1 LTGRDSVDKSLFTEL
16 DTEKANIIKNLQEII
31 DNLTAQNNSQATTI
45 FKLQKRNTTL
55 KKNRRDSILNM
66 GAGAGASQNGDDDAT
81 TTRLTTTLTPPQ
93 DTTILDNVTK
103 PIVKVLGEL
112 FSREDKK
119 SIPTFKGE
127 KYRQINHRMVKNS
140 RTRSEK

>member
-1 LTGRDSVDKSLFTEL
+1 
-16 DTEKANIIKNLQEII
+16 
-31 DNLTAQNNSQATTI
+31 
-45 FKLQKRNTTL
+45 
-55 KKNRRDSILNM
+55 M
-66 GAGAGASQNGDDDAT
+66 GAGAGASQNGDDDANK
-81 TTRLTTTLTPPQ
+81 TTLTPPQ

-127 KYRQINHRMVKNS
+127 KCRQINHRMVKNS
-140 RTRSEK
+140 RTRSKK

>member
-55 KKNRRDSILNM
+55 
-66 GAGAGASQNGDDDAT
+66 
-81 TTRLTTTLTPPQ
+81 
-93 DTTILDNVTK
+93 
-103 PIVKVLGEL
+103 
-112 FSREDKK
+112 
-119 SIPTFKGE
+119 
-127 KYRQINHRMVKNS
+127 
-140 RTRSEK
+140 